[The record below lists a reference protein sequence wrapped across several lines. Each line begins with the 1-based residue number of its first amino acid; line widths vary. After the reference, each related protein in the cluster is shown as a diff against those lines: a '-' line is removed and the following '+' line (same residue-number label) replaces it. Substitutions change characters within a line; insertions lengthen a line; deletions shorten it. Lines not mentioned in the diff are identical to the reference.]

1 MNKIVN
7 CVFYGLSHFLDYLFK
22 RLQLI
27 KYGEQLCKDAIDPI
41 FHLTKEE
48 FKMLYDVNNPT
59 NFVLSSNEVYD
70 LIVKK
75 YSSPLF
81 IISVE
86 T

>member
-1 MNKIVN
+1 MINQYCAQHHKLDN
-7 CVFYGLSHFLDYLFK
+7 LLDYLFK

-27 KYGEQLCKDAIDPI
+27 KYGEQLCKDTIDPI

-48 FKMLYDVNNPT
+48 FKMLYDVNNPP

-75 YSSPLF
+75 YSSP
-81 IISVE
+81 
-86 T
+86 